1 MQTLKSLGMYLELL
15 NSIRAKAV
23 IHITQQP
30 INQIAGIPWQRN
42 LHNKLNCAIA
52 ILSRCCVTTTLVH

>member
-15 NSIRAKAV
+15 NAIRAKAV

-42 LHNKLNCAIA
+42 LHNKLKCSSAIA
-52 ILSRCCVTTTLVH
+52 TY